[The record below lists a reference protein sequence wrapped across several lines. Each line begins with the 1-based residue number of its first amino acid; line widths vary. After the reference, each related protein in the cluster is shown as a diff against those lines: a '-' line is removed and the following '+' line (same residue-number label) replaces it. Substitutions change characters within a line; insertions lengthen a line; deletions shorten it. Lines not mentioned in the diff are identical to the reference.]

1 MSQILL
7 TDVRRKFLDYF
18 RSHNH
23 EIVES
28 SNLVPNNDPTLMFTN
43 SGMVQFK
50 NVFTG
55 LEKKNYKKATTS
67 QKCVRAGGKHNDLDN
82 VGYTPRHHTFFEMLG
97 NFSFGDYFKEQAIA
111 HAWNLLTKDFEL
123 PKEKLLVT
131 VYHED
136 QDSYNLWKKVAG
148 LSEDKIIKISTS
160 DNFWSMGDT
169 GPCGP
174 CSEIF
179 YDHGDKLKGGI
190 PGSHNQDGDRYIEIW
205 NLVFMQFE
213 QISKNKRINLPKPS
227 VDTGMGLERMT
238 AVLQGTHDNYNIDH
252 FKKII
257 EASSDITKA
266 SINEKTIASHRV
278 IADHLRASSFL
289 IAEGILPS
297 NEGRG
302 YVLRRIMRRGMRHA
316 HTLGSKGLVFCN
328 LFDVL
333 LNEMKESYPELNIRK
348 DLIIETLKN
357 EEEKFSSLLER
368 GIKILNENLTKV
380 KNNTLPGIVAFK
392 LYDTY
397 GFPLDLTAD
406 ILRVKKIKVDTNS
419 FEKEMENSKKLARA
433 NWKGSGDKSVEE
445 KWFKVRNELKP
456 TEFLGYEFEKAEGVV
471 LKILKD
477 NKFVEKADTNDNVEI
492 ITNQTPFYGE
502 SGGQVGD
509 QGVIETSNC
518 KIKIEDTQKRMGDLF
533 VHIGKIDKGS
543 IKIGD
548 NVNLSINVEKRKN
561 SKAYH
566 SATHLLHESLRRT
579 LGKHVTQKGSLV
591 SPERL
596 RFDFSHNKP
605 IDKEEMNKI
614 NKVVNEIVES
624 STEVQTR
631 VMTPKEA
638 TKMGA
643 LALFGEKYGEEVR
656 VVFMGKEN
664 NGFFST
670 ELCGGTHVNNTK
682 EVGKFKIISQSSIAS
697 GVRRVEALRD
707 KQLQEYEKYLKQ
719 DKSLKEDT
727 LKNQINDIKNQLLK
741 LKIEPSYIDGFLKS
755 KEDKDLSEQFKSLNK
770 ILETIKIKNVL
781 EDTNKNK
788 VKDKKVSNF
797 TIRQQV
803 LNDFPPK
810 ELRKVID
817 KGKKEIKSG
826 VIIACSIHEDKIGVA
841 VGVTDNLIKDYDAVK
856 LVKEAAEILGG
867 KGGGGRKDFAQAG
880 GVKKDKIDEVF
891 KFLTQNIN

>member
-1 MSQILL
+1 MSKILL
-7 TDVRRKFLDYF
+7 TDVRKNFLDYF
-18 RSHNH
+18 KKNNH
-23 EIVES
+23 QIVDS

-55 LEKKNYKKATTS
+55 LEKRPYKTATTS
-67 QKCVRAGGKHNDLDN
+67 QKCVRAGGKHNDLEN

-97 NFSFGDYFKEQAIA
+97 NFSFGDYFKEQAIH
-111 HAWNLLTKDFEL
+111 HAWNLLTKDFGL

-131 VYHED
+131 VFHED
-136 QDSYNLWKKVAG
+136 EDALNLWKKISG
-148 LSEDKIIKISTS
+148 LSENKIIKISTS

-190 PGSHNQDGDRYIEIW
+190 PGSPDEDGDRFIEIW

-213 QISKNKRINLPKPS
+213 QISKDKRIDLPKPS

-238 AVLQGTHDNYNIDH
+238 AVLQGTHDNYKIDH
-252 FKKII
+252 FQKIMDV
-257 EASSDITKA
+257 SSDITKT
-266 SINEKTIASHRV
+266 SIDDKTIASHRV

-316 HTLGSKGLVFCN
+316 HSLGSKDPVFYK
-328 LFDVL
+328 LFETL
-333 LNEMKESYPELNIRK
+333 LNEMKSSYPELISGK
-348 DLIIETLKN
+348 ELIVETLKN

-368 GIKILNENLTKV
+368 GMKILNENLNKV
-380 KNNTLPGIVAFK
+380 QNKTLPGKEAFK

-406 ILRVKKIKVDTNS
+406 ILRGKDIKVDNDE
-419 FEKEMENSKKLARA
+419 FEKEMEKSKALARA
-433 NWKGSGDKSVEE
+433 NWKGSGDKTVEE
-445 KWFKVRNELKP
+445 RWFKIREELNP
-456 TEFLGYEFEKAEGVV
+456 TEFLGYEFDKAEGVII
-471 LKILKD
+471 KISKND
-477 NKFVEKADTNDNVEI
+477 KFVQSASSGDEVEI

-509 QGVIETSNC
+509 QGYIFSSEC
-518 KIKIEDTQKRMGDLF
+518 KIKINDTQKKMGDLF
-533 VHIGKIDKGS
+533 VHYGKIEKGTIS
-543 IKIGD
+543 TGQS
-548 NVNLSINVEKRKN
+548 VNLEIDVLKRNN
-561 SKAYH
+561 SKANH

-605 IDKEEMNKI
+605 IEKDEMIKI
-614 NKVVNEIVES
+614 NNIVNEIIAGS
-624 STEVQTR
+624 SDVQTR
-631 VMTPKEA
+631 IMTPKEA
-638 TKMGA
+638 VSMGA

-656 VVFMGKEN
+656 VVFIGKEN

-670 ELCGGTHVNNTK
+670 ELCGGTHVRNTG
-682 EVGKFKIISQSSIAS
+682 EVGKFKVISQSSIAS

-707 KQLQEYEKYLKQ
+707 KQLEEYEKTQSK
-719 DKSLKEDT
+719 DKSKKETNLKKEIE
-727 LKNQINDIKNQLLK
+727 LIKKDLQK
-741 LKIEPSYIDGFLKS
+741 LKIKPDY
-755 KEDKDLSEQFKSLNK
+755 KENLDLSENLKILTKQLNK
-770 ILETIKIKNVL
+770 LRIESIKKDKSKNII
-781 EDTNKNK
+781 
-788 VKDKKVSNF
+788 KDKKIGNIL
-797 TIRQQV
+797 IREQI
-803 LNDFPPK
+803 LKDFPPK
-810 ELRKVID
+810 ELRGIID
-817 KGKKEIKSG
+817 QGKKDIKSG
-826 VIIACSIHEDKIGVA
+826 IIVCISTFEDKVGLA
-841 VGVTDNLIKDYDAVK
+841 VGISQDLTSKYDAVD
-856 LVKEAAEILGG
+856 LVKTASTILGG

-880 GVKKDKIDEVF
+880 GVDKNKIEDAFKGIFKK
-891 KFLTQNIN
+891 IN